1 MKLTVTA
8 RLVAT
13 TTVSVVAVLGL
24 GGIALANAVTER
36 AAATTMADTSTAL
49 SHTWNADMMH
59 DGIKADVL
67 GALYATTPQLREQ
80 LDAERVT
87 QDAATMLEQI
97 DAAAKVAPA
106 AIVPQFEAMRPT
118 IEKYGQSGIAI
129 VARAEKDR
137 AGAATDLPAFLE
149 LFDQLEEK
157 LGAADEAMVDSVA
170 AAEKSMRSTADRVIT
185 VIAVVGIVAALLVAI
200 SSTLV
205 LVSVR
210 RGMLAV
216 INRLRE
222 IAEGDG
228 DLTAR
233 LEVRGE
239 DEMSRIAQL
248 FNTFVEQIAGM
259 VRRVTDSS
267 ATLAAAAEELA
278 ATSSVVAE
286 VADRTASRATGMVDA
301 ARGVDASVGGFTV
314 AAGELGQSIQEIS
327 HNASQAAEVAASA
340 VRLAETTTDTVQLLG
355 ASSAQISEVV
365 NVIESVAA
373 QTNLLALNA
382 TIEAARAGEAGAGFA
397 VVANEVKDL
406 AQETARATSDIA
418 RRIEQIQ
425 AQTGDAVTAI
435 GEIAMVIGQI
445 NDYQS
450 SIAGAVEEQSATTA
464 ELSRV
469 VDVASAHSSQIAG
482 GIDEVAEAAATTTE
496 SMASARAAVDDLARM
511 SSELHSLV
519 DRYRV

>member
-8 RLVAT
+8 RLVT
-13 TTVSVVAVLGL
+13 TAMVSVVSVLGV
-24 GGIALANAVTER
+24 GGIALVNAVRER
-36 AAATTMADTSTAL
+36 AVATTMAATSTAM

-59 DGIKADVL
+59 EGIKADVL
-67 GALYATTPQLREQ
+67 GALYATTPQMRQQ
-80 LDAERVT
+80 LEADRVT
-87 QDAATMLEQI
+87 QDAATMLHQI
-97 DAAAKVAPA
+97 DAAAEAGPASLRPQLEALRPMIEAYGRAGVAL
-106 AIVPQFEAMRPT
+106 
-118 IEKYGQSGIAI
+118 
-129 VARAEKDR
+129 VARAEKDK
-137 AGAATDLPAFLE
+137 AGAAGDLPAFMA

-157 LGAADEAMVDSVA
+157 LGAADAAMADNVA
-170 AAEKSMRSTADRVIT
+170 AAEKSMQTTADRVIV
-185 VIAVVGIVAALLVAI
+185 VIAAVGIVAAILVAV

-216 INRLRE
+216 IDRLRE

-248 FNTFVEQIAGM
+248 FNTFVEQIAGL

-286 VADRTASRATGMVDA
+286 VADRTASRATGMVDS
-301 ARGVDASVGGFTV
+301 ARGVDESVGGFTV

-327 HNASQAAEVAASA
+327 QNASQAAEVAASA
-340 VRLAETTTDTVQLLG
+340 VRLAESTTDTVQLLG

-406 AQETARATSDIA
+406 AQETARATNDIA

-445 NDYQS
+445 NDYQA

-469 VDVASAHSSQIAG
+469 VDTAAAHSSQIAG

-496 SMASARAAVDDLARM
+496 SMASARVAVADLARM